1 MWELEQ
7 QVEEL
12 LKQYMKSAEAVRV
25 SASKVGLDIRA
36 GSVYVSV
43 EENWIAVRG
52 ETRMIDYYG
61 GFEYIDPYERKT
73 IGEYTFYEGDNDR
86 VQDCLE
92 FYRENLTQNN
102 EGEVA

>member
-1 MWELEQ
+1 MWELEE

-12 LKQYMKSAEAVRV
+12 LEKYMKSAEAVRV

-52 ETRMIDYYG
+52 GTRTIDYYG
-61 GFEYIDPYERKT
+61 GFEYIDPDERKT
-73 IGEYTFYEGDNDR
+73 IGDYTFYEGDNDR

-92 FYRENLTQNN
+92 YYSENLTQNK